1 MINTPKYSG
10 GQSVAFGVG
19 LSKAVGKYVESLE
32 ARRVLVLTTPGKS
45 GLGLELSER
54 LGANAAGVFSGA
66 AMHTPVEITDE
77 ALAHL
82 KSVGADSVLSAGG
95 GSTIGLGKALAL
107 RHEIRQIALPTTYA
121 GSECTPVLGQTE
133 DGVKTTLRNQR
144 VRPDIVLYDPGL
156 ASTLPVPMSVA
167 SALNAIAHAVEG
179 LYADDRTPE
188 DRKLAIFGIKAFKAS
203 LPRVI
208 EAPEDLSAR
217 EESQRGAWACGTVL
231 ARVGMALHHKLC
243 HVLGGSFNLPHAETH
258 AIILPHAVAHNMVAV
273 PELLAPVA
281 ELFECDD
288 PALGLWE
295 FARSLG
301 APRALSEFGL
311 KEADLDRAADLATRN
326 PYSNPR
332 AVTFDGVRRLLRR
345 AWSGE
350 VPRP

>member
-1 MINTPKYSG
+1 MISISRYSG
-10 GQSVAFGVG
+10 GQSVAFGAG
-19 LSKAVGKYVESLE
+19 LGKAVGKHVELLG

-45 GLGLELSER
+45 ALGLDLAKR
-54 LGANAAGVFSGA
+54 LGTSAAGVFSGA
-66 AMHTPVEITDE
+66 KMHTPVEITEE

-107 RHEIRQIALPTTYA
+107 RYEIRQIALPTTYA
-121 GSECTPVLGQTE
+121 GSECPPVVGQTE
-133 DGVKTTLRNQR
+133 DGVKTTLRNPR
-144 VRPDIVLYDPGL
+144 VRPDTVLYDPGL
-156 ASTLPVPMSVA
+156 VATLPVPMTVS

-188 DRKLAIFGIKAFKAS
+188 DRELAIFGIKAFKAS

-208 EAPEDLSAR
+208 EAPEYLSAR

-231 ARVGMALHHKLC
+231 ARVGMGLHHKLC
-243 HVLGGSFNLPHAETH
+243 HALGGSFNLPHAETH
-258 AIILPHAVAHNMVAV
+258 AIILPHAVAYNMVAV

-301 APRALSEFGL
+301 APRALSNFGL
-311 KEADLDRAADLATRN
+311 KETDLDRAADLATRN
-326 PYSNPR
+326 SYSNPR
-332 AVTFDGVRRLLRR
+332 AVTVDGVRGLLRR

-350 VPRP
+350 APRP

>member
-1 MINTPKYSG
+1 MINISRHSG

-19 LSKAVGKYVESLE
+19 LAKAVRKYVESLE
-32 ARRVLVLTTPGKS
+32 ARRILVLTTPGKS
-45 GLGLELSER
+45 ALGLKLAKR
-54 LGANAAGVFSGA
+54 LRASAAGVFSGA
-66 AMHTPVEITDE
+66 RMHTPIEVTEE

-121 GSECTPVLGQTE
+121 GSECTPILGQTE
-133 DGVKTTLRNQR
+133 GGVKTTLRNPR
-144 VRPDIVLYDPGL
+144 VRPDTVLYDPGL
-156 ASTLPVPMSVA
+156 VATLPAPMTVA

-188 DRKLAIFGIKAFKAS
+188 NDELAILGIKAFKAS

-208 EAPEDLSAR
+208 ENPEDLTAR

-231 ARVGMALHHKLC
+231 AKVGMALHHKLC
-243 HVLGGSFNLPHAETH
+243 HEIGGGFNLPHAETH
-258 AIILPHAVAHNMVAV
+258 AIILPHAVAYNMVAV

-295 FARSLG
+295 FGRSLG
-301 APRALSEFGL
+301 APSALSDFGL
-311 KEADLDRAADLATRN
+311 KEADLDKTAELATRN

-332 AVTFDGVRRLLRR
+332 AVTVDGIRGLLHR

-350 VPRP
+350 APRP